1 MNNMHQGGRGGR
13 ESGEGVRVAVEGYI
27 QIGIFGNGLEQ
38 DAMVSMRDR
47 RIVAVIAPTCP

>member
-1 MNNMHQGGRGGR
+1 MHQGGRGGR